1 MKITQEKIHP
11 INRWHQSLE
20 KKDLNILYDLL
31 ADDFQFYSPVV
42 FKPKDK
48 HMGFIYL
55 IAASETFL
63 HADDFHYEKEI
74 INENSA
80 CLEFKCTMDGREV
93 NGVDMFEWN
102 SDNKFTEMKVFS
114 KNNWRIRC
122 VAKRN
127 GKKFRQS

>member
-1 MKITQEKIHP
+1 MKITQEKTHP

-93 NGVDMFEWN
+93 NGVDTV
-102 SDNKFTEMKVFS
+102 SYTHLTLPTT
-114 KNNWRIRC
+114 
-122 VAKRN
+122 
-127 GKKFRQS
+127 

>member
-1 MKITQEKIHP
+1 MKITQEKTHP

-31 ADDFQFYSPVV
+31 
-42 FKPKDK
+42 
-48 HMGFIYL
+48 
-55 IAASETFL
+55 
-63 HADDFHYEKEI
+63 ADDFHYEKEI

-102 SDNKFTEMKVFS
+102 SDNKFTEMKVLVRTTGALDVLQKEME
-114 KNNWRIRC
+114 KNLGRVELWR
-122 VAKRN
+122 
-127 GKKFRQS
+127 

>member
-1 MKITQEKIHP
+1 MKITQEKTHP

-74 INENSA
+74 S
-80 CLEFKCTMDGREV
+80 
-93 NGVDMFEWN
+93 
-102 SDNKFTEMKVFS
+102 MKIVHVLNLNALWAEEKS
-114 KNNWRIRC
+114 ME
-122 VAKRN
+122 
-127 GKKFRQS
+127 